1 MLPDRA
7 LSARGAPAASHS
19 ILSTRSLAF
28 VGGALI
34 VAGALALAWQAVR
47 AAQAARAELA
57 AATPHAIDV
66 GFAQSMGM
74 HHQQAIAMAQMML
87 DGRPTPLANLA
98 RTIVYAQLGELGEM
112 RGWLRLWEKPWLPPA
127 TRGMDW
133 MLLGSAPPDA
143 ALQKYLLDCR
153 QSPKGMTGMATDA
166 EFVQLRTLDGRA
178 RDELFL
184 KLMLQ
189 HHRGGIP
196 MAQFAAQ
203 NAGLLA
209 VRALAAN
216 MVIDQSEEVT
226 RILMTLQ
233 AMGVQP
239 PG

>member
-1 MLPDRA
+1 MPEVPARSA
-7 LSARGAPAASHS
+7 GSARVLAVVAAG
-19 ILSTRSLAF
+19 
-28 VGGALI
+28 VLI
-34 VAGALALAWQAVR
+34 VAGAVVLAWQAVR
-47 AAQAARAELA
+47 TAQSARAELA
-57 AATPHAIDV
+57 ASTPHAIDI

-74 HHQQAIAMAQMML
+74 HHQQAIAMAQMLL

-112 RGWLRLWEKPWLPPA
+112 RGWLRLWEQPWMPPV

-143 ALQKYLLDCR
+143 ALQQYLLDCQR
-153 QSPKGMTGMATDA
+153 SPKGMTGMATDVDLA
-166 EFVQLRTLDGRA
+166 QLRAFDGRA

-184 KLMLQ
+184 NLMLQ

-196 MAQFAAQ
+196 MARFAAQ
-203 NAGLLA
+203 NARLLP
-209 VRALAAN
+209 VRTLAAN

-226 RILMTLQ
+226 RILMTLH
-233 AMGVQP
+233 AMGART